1 MSEQIYTQL
10 REFMDKMPGGYPGTE
25 SGIEIRILKRLFSP
39 DHAALMLNLKPVYE
53 EASTIAQR
61 IGMDKAKAEEKL
73 EDMAKSGLIFRLRE
87 GEKVMYRPISFLVG
101 VFEFQLYR
109 LDRELAEM
117 YLEYAPHLGLPLA
130 LLENKQLRVAPVDS
144 AIEVTPAV
152 ATYNRVREF
161 VKDQELIA
169 MTPCVCRKNARLM
182 GNGCDKPEELC
193 FSFGPYAQYIIENN
207 LGRKLSKDEALKY
220 LDLAEDS
227 ALVLSPS
234 NSQNLAFLC
243 CCCKCCC
250 GIITGLKLLPNPA
263 SYFVSDY
270 QSRIDRESCTAC
282 GNCLDRC
289 PMDAIKEVDGAM
301 EVDHERC
308 IGCGLCIS
316 TCPIEAIKL
325 VEKEHPRIPP
335 KEFDEL
341 LEKMTVERGLA

>member
-1 MSEQIYTQL
+1 MSEQIYSQL

-25 SGIEIRILKRLFSP
+25 SGIEIRILKKLFSP

-53 EASTIAQR
+53 EASTIAHR

-73 EDMAKSGLIFRLRE
+73 EGMAKSGLIFRLRE

-144 AIEVTPAV
+144 AVEVTPAV

-270 QSRIDRESCTAC
+270 QSRINRESCTAC

-341 LEKMTVERGLA
+341 LEKMTMERGLA